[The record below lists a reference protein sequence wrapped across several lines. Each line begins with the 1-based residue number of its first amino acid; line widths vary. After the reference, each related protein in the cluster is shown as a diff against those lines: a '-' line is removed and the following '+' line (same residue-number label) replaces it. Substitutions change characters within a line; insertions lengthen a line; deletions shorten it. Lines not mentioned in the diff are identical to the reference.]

1 MPRELEKNA
10 VVMGDATLE
19 SRGQRITF
27 PVQFAD
33 WKKTCR
39 GLSGSAIGVKI
50 GSLLSAVQKHAIP
63 VRPASDNDGN
73 TGSFTKLKGID
84 SIIRQRK
91 NGIYFEDDADKF
103 EIIARDI
110 ADLLDHDTLNPQ
122 NIMFSVPE
130 KYDRKGNYAKG
141 VEMVPVYG
149 HYLDKYFKLKHN
161 RKDGDPSWVNA
172 SKNVATPPIYQALA
186 GGSLVT
192 VGLLEIMEN
201 AVKELDEMEY
211 HLIINTS
218 KPARYLTEIPSFRS
232 ALAKAIGSSKNES
245 GEVSVSKVTSKL
257 KGREYDAPTD
267 GKTHKLLSRYA
278 NLKSNGGVAGDFS
291 SFELVL
297 TDAKTKALIKY
308 YMQSNMQVKTRTLI
322 KSWTEILVV

>member
-1 MPRELEKNA
+1 MPRKLEKNT

-19 SRGQRITF
+19 SKGQRITF
-27 PVQFAD
+27 PAQFEE

-39 GLSGSAIGVKI
+39 SLSGAAIGVKI
-50 GSLLSAVQKHAIP
+50 GSLLSAVQKHAVP

-73 TGSFTKLKGID
+73 TGSFTKLKDVD

-91 NGIYFEDDADKF
+91 NGVYFEDDADKF
-103 EIIARDI
+103 EIIASDI

-130 KYDRKGNYAKG
+130 KYDKNGNYAKG
-141 VEMVPVYG
+141 IKMIPVYG

-161 RKDGDPSWVNA
+161 RKDGDSSWVNS
-172 SKNVATPPIYQALA
+172 SKNTATPPIYQALA
-186 GGSLVT
+186 GGTLVT
-192 VGLLEIMEN
+192 VGLLEIMET

-218 KPARYLTEIPSFRS
+218 KPARYLTEIASFRK

-257 KGREYDAPTD
+257 NGKSYAAPTD
-267 GKTHKLLSRYA
+267 GKTHRLLSKYA
-278 NLKSNGGVAGDFS
+278 NLKGVAGDFS

-297 TDAKTKALIKY
+297 TDGKTKTLIKY
-308 YMQSNMQVKTRTLI
+308 YMQSNMSVKTRTLI
-322 KSWTEILVV
+322 KSWQDMLVA